1 MSDSQLLKP
10 YLAQV
15 ADGIPLSEAAAS
27 EAFGLLMA
35 GQAAPSQIGG
45 LLMALRVRGET
56 VDEIVGAARAM
67 RAAMTRIT
75 APDGAIDCCGTGGD
89 RSGSVNVST
98 AVSFVLAGA
107 GLTVAKHGNRAQSS
121 RSGAAEVLSELG
133 VKVDAPLPLVQQALD
148 QAGIAFLMAPL
159 YHSAMRHVG
168 PARMELGVRTVFN
181 LLGPLCNPAGVT
193 RQLLGVAVAERLE
206 TLAEALARLG
216 TDRAWLVHGADGMDE
231 LSTTGT
237 STVIELVNGSTRQF
251 AVTPADA
258 GLPAATLDDLRGA
271 DAASNA
277 ADLRDVLGG
286 QSGAYRDIVLL
297 NAAAALIVAERA
309 ETLRDGVDLAA
320 DVLDEGKAQAALD
333 RLVAVTNGPPP
344 TG

>member
-1 MSDSQLLKP
+1 MSDSHPLKP

-15 ADGIPLSEAAAS
+15 ADGIPLSEQAAA

-35 GQAAPSQIGG
+35 GQAVPSQIGG

-67 RAAMTRIT
+67 RAAMTRLA
-75 APDGAIDCCGTGGD
+75 APPQAIDCCGTGGD

-121 RSGAAEVLSELG
+121 RSGAAEVLAALG
-133 VKVDAPLPLVQQALD
+133 VRVDAPLPLVQQALD
-148 QAGIAFLMAPL
+148 DAGIAFLMAPQ
-159 YHSAMRHVG
+159 YHAAMRHVG
-168 PARMELGVRTVFN
+168 PSRAELGVRTVFN

-193 RQLLGVAVAERLE
+193 RQLLGVAVAEKLDL
-206 TLAEALARLG
+206 LAAALARLG

-237 STVIELVNGSTRQF
+237 STVIELANGDTRRF
-251 AVTPADA
+251 EVAPADA
-258 GLPAATLDDLRGA
+258 GLPTASLDDLRGA
-271 DAASNA
+271 DATANA
-277 ADLRDVLGG
+277 ADLRSVLQGRP
-286 QSGAYRDIVLL
+286 GAYRDIVLL
-297 NAAAALIVAERA
+297 NAAAALIVAERVT
-309 ETLRDGVDLAA
+309 TLPDGVAQAA
-320 DVLDEGKAQAALD
+320 RSIDDGKAMTALD
-333 RLVAVTNGPPP
+333 RLVAATNAPDPAE
-344 TG
+344 

>member
-67 RAAMTRIT
+67 RAAMTRIA

-121 RSGAAEVLSELG
+121 RSGAAEVLNELG

-193 RQLLGVAVAERLE
+193 RQLLGVAVAEKLE

-237 STVIELVNGSTRQF
+237 STVIELANGSTRQF

-258 GLPAATLDDLRGA
+258 GLPPASLDDLRGA

-277 ADLRDVLGG
+277 ADLRGVLGG
-286 QSGAYRDIVLL
+286 RPGAYRDIVLL

-320 DVLDEGKAQAALD
+320 RILDEGKAQAALD
-333 RLVAVTNGPPP
+333 RLVAVTNAPPP
-344 TG
+344 AG

>member
-1 MSDSQLLKP
+1 MSDSQPLKP

-15 ADGIPLSEAAAS
+15 ADGIPLSEQAAA

-45 LLMALRVRGET
+45 LLLALRVRGET

-67 RAAMTRIT
+67 RAAMTRVS
-75 APDGAIDCCGTGGD
+75 APAGAIDCCGTGGD

-121 RSGAAEVLSELG
+121 RSGAAEVLAELG
-133 VKVDAPLPLVQQALD
+133 VRVDAPMPMVQQALD

-168 PARMELGVRTVFN
+168 PARAELGVRTVFN

-193 RQLLGVAVAERLE
+193 RQLLGVAVAEKLD
-206 TLAEALARLG
+206 TLAAALARLG

-237 STVIELVNGSTRQF
+237 STVIELADGNTRQF
-251 AVTPADA
+251 TISPDDA
-258 GLPAATLDDLRGA
+258 GLPSASLDALRGA
-271 DAASNA
+271 DAAANA
-277 ADLRDVLGG
+277 ADLRQVLDGRA
-286 QSGAYRDIVLL
+286 GAYRDIVLL
-297 NAAAALIVAERA
+297 NAAAALIVSERA
-309 ETLRDGVDLAA
+309 GTLRDGVALAA
-320 DVLDEGKAQAALD
+320 RSIDDGQARAALD
-333 RLVAVTNGPPP
+333 RLVAITNAPDPVG
-344 TG
+344 